1 MIGGRARWHKVL
13 LSFSQNIELG
23 MFLYY
28 TTSQIFHIPLNFK
41 ISNQHVIEV
50 QTLSFNSLDLTG
62 KYCINSIDITASGS
76 NVGGQLT
83 NRLFHKQKKYI
94 PSSFHDKN
102 K

>member
-1 MIGGRARWHKVL
+1 M
-13 LSFSQNIELG
+13 
-23 MFLYY
+23 
-28 TTSQIFHIPLNFK
+28 
-41 ISNQHVIEV
+41 
-50 QTLSFNSLDLTG
+50 
-62 KYCINSIDITASGS
+62 DITASGS